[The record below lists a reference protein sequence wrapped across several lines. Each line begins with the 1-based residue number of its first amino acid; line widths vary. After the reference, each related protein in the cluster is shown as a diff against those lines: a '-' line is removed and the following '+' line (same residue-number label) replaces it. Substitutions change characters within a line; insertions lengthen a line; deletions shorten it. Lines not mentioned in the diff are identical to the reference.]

1 MCARR
6 SNEQVLEQKLDDRV
20 VRENVNC
27 PALIVIVAIA
37 VLQITI
43 PKAAFDYK
51 HEQRFSE
58 HEHGVSNPKPIKN
71 SF

>member
-1 MCARR
+1 
-6 SNEQVLEQKLDDRV
+6 V

-37 VLQITI
+37 VFQNAIHT
-43 PKAAFDYK
+43 AAVDYK

>member
-37 VLQITI
+37 VFQNAIHT
-43 PKAAFDYK
+43 AAFDYK